1 MPIRISVAALHH
13 GDVHLVG
20 EEPPESM
27 HWEIHDT
34 CIEARQ
40 SLDYD
45 LRAELMEKEVFVE
58 GWIETVLDCVCVRCL
73 EPFEYSLRLEA
84 WSCLLALEGE
94 DAVTLVDES
103 VDLTPHI
110 REDSLLALPQHP
122 LCRPECPGIAA
133 GQPKEPGLKRPASD
147 EAPGVSSAWSVLDK
161 LKLD

>member
-1 MPIRISVAALHH
+1 MPIRVSVAALHH

-27 HWEIHDT
+27 HWEIQDP
-34 CIEARQ
+34 CVEARQ
-40 SLDYD
+40 SLHYD

-58 GWIETVLDCVCVRCL
+58 GWVETVLNCVCVRCL
-73 EPFEYSLRLEA
+73 EPFEHVLRLEA

-94 DAVTLVDES
+94 DAVALVDES

-122 LCRPECPGIAA
+122 LCRPECPGMP
-133 GQPKEPGLKRPASD
+133 GQPKGPGVQGSASD
-147 EAPGVSSAWSVLDK
+147 EARGVSSAWSVLDK